1 MSSLETYLPFW
12 RQLTAEQ
19 QRQLLETAVL
29 CEVPAGT
36 VLHSGT
42 GDCLGML
49 VVRTGM
55 LRVFLLSDEGRE
67 ITLYRLLPYDVCLL
81 SASCM
86 LNSLD
91 RDVLIAAAE
100 PTDFWQLPAPVCSRL
115 TTESAA
121 FAHYTSELMASRFSD
136 VLWLLEQVLS
146 RRMDARVAGF
156 LLEEADRTGSET
168 LLVTHETIARHLG
181 SAREVVTRMLRY
193 LQSEGLLTLSRGGI
207 TLADRTALAALAGDS
222 RR

>member
-1 MSSLETYLPFW
+1 
-12 RQLTAEQ
+12 
-19 QRQLLETAVL
+19 
-29 CEVPAGT
+29 
-36 VLHSGT
+36 
-42 GDCLGML
+42 ML